1 MNKFIVLFLSLL
13 LILGSCKNAG
23 FNNSGTVLARAYGS
37 YLYISDLDG
46 LVPVGAGTSDSLAI
60 CRNYIDNW
68 VKNQLLLYQAE
79 KNLIDEQ
86 KDFSRQ
92 LMDYRNSLIIY
103 KYESELI
110 RQSLDTA
117 ISEEEIENYYQANRQ
132 NFRLND
138 NIVQVVFAQ
147 VNSESPKRDR
157 IKSLVKSDLQEDR
170 DSLEFYCLR
179 YAEDYQIVDEDWIIF
194 DEFLMRVPIKVN
206 NPETWLNKNKF
217 VELKVNDDYYY
228 VHFIDFM
235 LGESTS
241 PLALQRNNIK
251 SIIMNMRKKK
261 LIRAMKDEIFEQAL
275 KNNDFEF
282 Y

>member
-79 KNLIDEQ
+79 KNLIGEQ

-217 VELKVNDDYYY
+217 VELKVNDDDYY

>member
-1 MNKFIVLFLSLL
+1 MNKFNVLFIFLL

-23 FNNSGTVLARAYGS
+23 FNNSDTVLARAYGS
-37 YLYISDLDG
+37 YLYVSDLDG

-68 VKNQLLLYQAE
+68 VKNQLLVSQAE
-79 KNLIDEQ
+79 KNLTDVQ

-92 LMDYRNSLIIY
+92 LTDYRNSLIIY

-110 RQSLDTA
+110 RQSLDTV
-117 ISEEEIENYYQANRQ
+117 ITEEEIDNYYQANRQ
-132 NFRLND
+132 NFKLNN

-147 VNSESPKRDR
+147 VSNDSPKKAK

-194 DEFLMRVPIKVN
+194 DELLMRVPIKVN

-217 VELKVNDDYYY
+217 VELKADNGYYY
-228 VHFIDFM
+228 VNFIDFM
-235 LGESTS
+235 LRESIS
-241 PLALQRNNIK
+241 PLAMQRNNIK
-251 SIIMNMRKKK
+251 SIIINMRKKM
-261 LIRAMKDEIFEQAL
+261 LIRAMKDEIFEQAM
-275 KNNDFEF
+275 KDNEFEF
-282 Y
+282 F